1 MKITI
6 SNKGEKFFIEINS
19 YDTIEKL
26 KNKIFIKEG
35 IEDYFQ
41 ILLFKGKTLEDDK
54 TIEYYD
60 IINGSI
66 IYLLINEV
74 LLNYNIEI
82 SITDE
87 YGDLKAGSIK
97 PSETIKNA
105 KKRIFYVMV
114 EETRLFY
121 EGKDLDDDKTFFDYG
136 IKEKNKIY
144 HFLSFRGPKNGILIN
159 IEGNFGFKGPYY
171 FPLSS
176 KIIDIKNRLYIAP
189 PESEYL
195 YYNNKELENE
205 KSLSELNINK
215 NVTFNLII
223 KPKEGL
229 YIFIKPDFIKRKF
242 YVKAKETD
250 NILNIKKEIEKKIKI
265 NIENQLLYFEEKDLE
280 DNKAISDYEIKNES
294 IINME
299 VKNISWYQIFIKTLT
314 GKTIQMD
321 VTPIFTI
328 DILKELI
335 YDKEGIPQDQQRIIF
350 AGRQLEDNR
359 TIEDYNIQK
368 ESTLH
373 LVLRLRGGC

>member
-6 SNKGEKFFIEINS
+6 SNKGKKFSVEINS

-74 LLNYNIEI
+74 LLNYDITINI
-82 SITDE
+82 TNK
-87 YGDLKAGSIK
+87 YGDIIKQLIK
-97 PSETIKNA
+97 PSETIENV
-105 KKRIFYVMV
+105 KKRIFYGMA

-121 EGKDLDDDKTFFDYG
+121 EEKDLEDDKTFFSYG
-136 IKEKNKIY
+136 IKEKGKKYN
-144 HFLSFRGPKNGILIN
+144 FLSFTGPKNGILIN

-176 KIIDIKNRLYIAP
+176 KIIDIKNEIYIVP

-205 KSLSELNINK
+205 KSLSELNIIK
-215 NVTFNLII
+215 NVTLNLII
-223 KPKEGL
+223 KPNDGL
-229 YIFIKPDFIKRKF
+229 YIFIKPYFTKKNIIIK
-242 YVKAKETD
+242 VKETD
-250 NILNIKKEIEKKIKI
+250 NILNIKKEIQKKISI
-265 NIENQLLYFEEKDLE
+265 NIENQQLFFGGKELE
-280 DNKAISDYEIKNES
+280 DNKTIFDYEIKNES
-294 IINME
+294 KMYLEVIN
-299 VKNISWYQIFIKTLT
+299 VKGYQIFVKTLT
-314 GKTIQMD
+314 GKTLQFI
-321 VTPIFTI
+321 VYPIFTVE
-328 DILKELI
+328 ILKELI
-335 YDKEGIPQDQQRIIF
+335 FNQEGIPENQQRIIF
-350 AGRQLEDNR
+350 AGRQLKDNR
-359 TIEDYNIQK
+359 TLKDYNIQS

-373 LVLRLRGGC
+373 LVLRLRGG

>member
-6 SNKGEKFFIEINS
+6 SNKGKKFSVEINS

-74 LLNYNIEI
+74 LLNYDITI
-82 SITDE
+82 SIKNK
-87 YGDLKAGSIK
+87 YGDRIIQLIK
-97 PSETIKNA
+97 PSETIENV
-105 KKRIFYVMV
+105 KKRIFYGMA

-121 EGKDLDDDKTFFDYG
+121 EEKDLEDDKTFFSYG
-136 IKEKNKIY
+136 IKEKGKKYN
-144 HFLSFRGPKNGILIN
+144 FLSFTGPKNGILIN

-176 KIIDIKNRLYIAP
+176 KIIDIKNEIYIVP

-205 KSLSELNINK
+205 KSLSELNIIK
-215 NVTFNLII
+215 NVTLNLII
-223 KPKEGL
+223 KPNDGL
-229 YIFIKPDFIKRKF
+229 YIFIKPYFTKKNIIIK
-242 YVKAKETD
+242 VKETD
-250 NILNIKKEIEKKIKI
+250 NILNIKKEIQKKISI
-265 NIENQLLYFEEKDLE
+265 NIENQQLFFGEKELE
-280 DNKAISDYEIKNES
+280 DNKTIFDYEIKNES
-294 IINME
+294 KMYLEVIN
-299 VKNISWYQIFIKTLT
+299 VKEFQIFVKTLT
-314 GKTIQMD
+314 GKTLHFD
-321 VTPIFTI
+321 VYPIFTVE
-328 DILKELI
+328 ILKELI
-335 YDKEGIPQDQQRIIF
+335 FNQEGIPENQQRIIF
-350 AGRQLEDNR
+350 AGRQLKDNR
-359 TIEDYNIQK
+359 TLKDYNIQS

-373 LVLRLRGGC
+373 LFLRLRGGW

>member
-6 SNKGEKFFIEINS
+6 SNKGKKFSVEINS

-74 LLNYNIEI
+74 LLNYDITI
-82 SITDE
+82 SIKNK
-87 YGDLKAGSIK
+87 YGDRIIQLIK
-97 PSETIKNA
+97 PSETIENV
-105 KKRIFYVMV
+105 KKRIFYGMA

-121 EGKDLDDDKTFFDYG
+121 EEKDLEDDKTFFSYG
-136 IKEKNKIY
+136 IKEKGKKYN
-144 HFLSFRGPKNGILIN
+144 FLSFTGPKNGILIN

-176 KIIDIKNRLYIAP
+176 KIIDIKNEIYIVP

-205 KSLSELNINK
+205 KSLSELNIIK
-215 NVTFNLII
+215 NVTLNLII
-223 KPKEGL
+223 KPNDGL
-229 YIFIKPDFIKRKF
+229 YIFIKAYFTEKNIIIK
-242 YVKAKETD
+242 VKETD
-250 NILNIKKEIEKKIKI
+250 NILNIKKEIQKKISI
-265 NIENQLLYFEEKDLE
+265 NIENQQLFFGEKELE
-280 DNKAISDYEIKNES
+280 DNKTIFDYEIKNES
-294 IINME
+294 KMYLEVIN
-299 VKNISWYQIFIKTLT
+299 VKEFQIFVKTLT
-314 GKTIQMD
+314 GKTLHFD
-321 VTPIFTI
+321 VYPIFTVE
-328 DILKELI
+328 ILKELI
-335 YDKEGIPQDQQRIIF
+335 FNQEGIPENQQRIIF
-350 AGRQLEDNR
+350 AGRQLKDNR
-359 TIEDYNIQK
+359 TLKDYNIQS

-373 LVLRLRGGC
+373 LFLRLRGGW